1 MNRTKIEWTQFTW
14 NPISG
19 CTRNCKDTNGRP
31 YCYAN
36 RMAYRLRGRAGY
48 PQDYPFAPTLHMDR
62 LTEPQQVKRPSLI
75 FTCSMGELFDP
86 TIIDGHPDWYR
97 AVWDAMAAA
106 PQHTYQILTKQ
117 PGIAHSFFLETIPV
131 WLGTS
136 IDGTR
141 DVHRAL
147 AYTAAFSARLR
158 FLSFEPLLAPIA
170 ERIPKKIGWVI
181 IGAQTGPGATPP
193 KAEWVQDLIDK
204 ARRIDAAVFLK
215 DNLHWPETVKEFPE
229 TRESRHP
236 APLRRQAAFRAV
248 RALGV

>member
-1 MNRTKIEWTQFTW
+1 VLFR
-14 NPISG
+14 S
-19 CTRNCKDTNGRP
+19 
-31 YCYAN
+31 
-36 RMAYRLRGRAGY
+36 
-48 PQDYPFAPTLHMDR
+48 
-62 LTEPQQVKRPSLI
+62 
-75 FTCSMGELFDP
+75 LFDP

-117 PGIAHSFFLETIPV
+117 PRIAHSFFLETIPV

-141 DVHRAL
+141 DVHGSL

-215 DNLHWPETVKEFPE
+215 DNLHWPETVKEFPKE
-229 TRESRHP
+229 
-236 APLRRQAAFRAV
+236 V
-248 RALGV
+248 